1 MGRLLL
7 IALVGLVLWRVL
19 RRRGGGGRSE
29 TVVVAWEDG
38 SSLVVEDGA
47 SEHDRLV
54 AAARAVVGR

>member
-19 RRRGGGGRSE
+19 RRRGGGGE

-38 SSLVVEDGA
+38 SSLAVEDGA
-47 SEHDRLV
+47 PEHDRLV